1 MGQISFKIILVV
13 PLFVLLS
20 LSLFVFY
27 GYDID
32 IVDGKLN
39 VDSPV
44 KMPENVIVPWSNN
57 LFIGAKRV
65 SAKNLTESQFSGE
78 IDELYFYNNELKDL
92 PITLPWQKPRF
103 YSSYHLYPI
112 LIKTEKNFKSQ
123 KQVFNDLRKN
133 KIGVNL
139 HYIPIHRH
147 PYYEDLNFKYG
158 DFPVAEKFHQE
169 ALSIPIFP
177 NLQEEELDYVVS
189 VLRKV
194 LIK

>member
-1 MGQISFKIILVV
+1 MKKQSNDEIWNYQQIDLGFNYRINDIQAALGLNQMKRIDGYIKLRHKIA
-13 PLFVLLS
+13 
-20 LSLFVFY
+20 
-27 GYDID
+27 
-32 IVDGKLN
+32 N
-39 VDSPV
+39 
-44 KMPENVIVPWSNN
+44 
-57 LFIGAKRV
+57 
-65 SAKNLTESQFSGE
+65 
-78 IDELYFYNNELKDL
+78 FYNNELKDL

-123 KQVFNDLRKN
+123 KQVFNELRKN

-177 NLQEEELDYVVS
+177 TLQEEELDYVVS